1 MLQNLRNVGKTR
13 TGKIVAGVLFALLIA
28 SFAVWGIGDIFR
40 GGATTT
46 VVRVGE
52 TEIQAQTVRD
62 IYTRQLRQLSA
73 RLGQPLTA
81 AEARAFGIDQQVLG
95 QIVTEAV
102 LNERA
107 RDLGIRAGET
117 LVARSI
123 VEDPAFQAGGEFDPN
138 AFRRFL
144 SLAGMSEPMFVA
156 DQARDLERR
165 AIIEA
170 VGAGLEAPIAA
181 EEAFHRYDQERRTAD
196 VLVLPES
203 LAGEI
208 AAPDEAAL
216 ESFFAERRSQWRAP
230 EYRAADVLAI
240 SPAAIADPEAV
251 SEEAVRARYQDVAE
265 TRFGTAERRTIQ
277 RIPFPNV
284 EEAAA
289 ASQRIESGETTF
301 EGLAEERAVA
311 DDVLNL
317 GALTRAEVLDPA
329 VADAAFALA
338 ENEVSEPVA
347 GRFGASLVRVT
358 DIRPAAV
365 QPFEEVEEALRLEIA
380 LERATDRIRDVYDQ
394 IEDQR
399 AAAIPL
405 EDIAEER
412 GLDLVRI
419 EAVDRQGLGRE
430 GAPVE
435 PPSGETLVEAL
446 FETDIGVDN
455 LAIRTEEGGYVWY
468 DLTNVEPARD
478 RELSEVREEVVEAW
492 RQDQVA
498 QALTEQARAFVER
511 LEAGESLEAIA
522 AETGLSVATVENLA
536 RGEAAGPLTATA
548 VDRLFATRVG
558 EPGTAPLGETERVVY
573 RVASATV
580 PDYIVTTPQAE
591 AYDQRLSQLLSQD
604 VLEQY
609 LVYLQEE
616 LGAEID
622 QEAFE
627 AAIGGGVF

>member
-13 TGKIVAGVLFALLIA
+13 TGKVVAGVLFALLIA

-123 VEDPAFQAGGEFDPN
+123 VEDPAFQAGGTFDPN

-156 DQARDLERR
+156 EQARDLERR
-165 AIIEA
+165 AIVEA
-170 VGAGLEAPIAA
+170 VGAGLAAPIAA

-230 EYRAADVLAI
+230 EYRAADALAI
-240 SPAAIADPEAV
+240 SPAAIADPQAV

-265 TRFGTAERRTIQ
+265 TRFGTAERRAIQ
-277 RIPFPNV
+277 RLPFPNV
-284 EEAAA
+284 EEAEAA
-289 ASQRIESGETTF
+289 AARIESGETTF
-301 EGLAEERAVA
+301 EALAEERAVA

-317 GALTRAEVLDPA
+317 GALTRSEVLDPA
-329 VADAAFALA
+329 VAEAAFALA
-338 ENEVSEPVA
+338 ENEVSAPVA

-358 DIRPAAV
+358 DIQPAAV
-365 QPFEEVEEALRLEIA
+365 QPL
-380 LERATDRIRDVYDQ
+380 DVQ
-394 IEDQR
+394 
-399 AAAIPL
+399 A
-405 EDIAEER
+405 
-412 GLDLVRI
+412 
-419 EAVDRQGLGRE
+419 
-430 GAPVE
+430 
-435 PPSGETLVEAL
+435 SGV
-446 FETDIGVDN
+446 
-455 LAIRTEEGGYVWY
+455 
-468 DLTNVEPARD
+468 
-478 RELSEVREEVVEAW
+478 
-492 RQDQVA
+492 
-498 QALTEQARAFVER
+498 
-511 LEAGESLEAIA
+511 
-522 AETGLSVATVENLA
+522 
-536 RGEAAGPLTATA
+536 
-548 VDRLFATRVG
+548 
-558 EPGTAPLGETERVVY
+558 
-573 RVASATV
+573 
-580 PDYIVTTPQAE
+580 
-591 AYDQRLSQLLSQD
+591 
-604 VLEQY
+604 
-609 LVYLQEE
+609 
-616 LGAEID
+616 
-622 QEAFE
+622 
-627 AAIGGGVF
+627 

>member
-13 TGKIVAGVLFALLIA
+13 TGKVVAGVLFALLIA

-81 AEARAFGIDQQVLG
+81 AEARAFGVDQQVLG

-123 VEDPAFQAGGEFDPN
+123 VEDPAFQAGGAFDPN

-156 DQARDLERR
+156 EQARDLERR
-165 AIIEA
+165 AIVEA
-170 VGAGLEAPIAA
+170 VGAGLAAPIAA
-181 EEAFHRYDQERRTAD
+181 EEVFHRYDQERRTAD

-203 LAGEI
+203 LAGDI
-208 AAPDEAAL
+208 GAPEEAAL

-265 TRFGTAERRTIQ
+265 TRFGTAERRAIQ

-284 EEAAA
+284 EEAEA
-289 ASQRIESGETTF
+289 ASQRVESGETTF
-301 EGLAEERAVA
+301 EALAEERAVA
-311 DDVLNL
+311 NDVLNL
-317 GALTRAEVLDPA
+317 GALTRSEVLDPA
-329 VADAAFALA
+329 VAEAAFGLA
-338 ENEVSEPVA
+338 ENAVSEPVA

-358 DIRPAAV
+358 DIQPAAV
-365 QPFEEVEEALRLEIA
+365 QPLEEVEEALRLEIA
-380 LERATDRIRDVYDQ
+380 LERATDRIRDVYDE

-405 EDIAEER
+405 EDIAAER

-419 EAVDRQGLGRE
+419 EAVDRQGLGRA

-435 PPSGETLVEAL
+435 PPAGETLVEAL

-478 RELSEVREEVVEAW
+478 RELSEVRDEVVEAW

-498 QALTEQARAFVER
+498 QALTDEARAFVER

-522 AETGLSVATVENLA
+522 AETGLSVQAVENLA

-573 RVASATV
+573 RVTGANV

-627 AAIGGGVF
+627 TAIGGGAF

>member
-40 GGATTT
+40 GGASTT
-46 VVRVGE
+46 VVRVGD
-52 TEIQAQTVRD
+52 TEIDAQTVRD
-62 IYTRQLRQLSA
+62 VYTRQLRQLSA

-81 AEARAFGIDQQVLG
+81 AEARAFGVDQQVLG

-102 LNERA
+102 LDERA
-107 RDLGIRAGET
+107 RQLGIRAGET

-123 VEDPAFQAGGEFDPN
+123 VEDPAFQANGAFDAN

-144 SLAGMSEPMFVA
+144 SLAGLSEPMFVA
-156 DQARDLERR
+156 EQARELERR
-165 AIIEA
+165 AIVEA
-170 VGAGLEAPIAA
+170 VGAGIAAPIAA
-181 EEAFHRYDQERRTAD
+181 EEAFHRYDQERRTAEI
-196 VLVLPES
+196 LVLPES
-203 LAGEI
+203 LAGDI

-216 ESFFAERRSQWRAP
+216 ESFFAERRGQWRAP
-230 EYRAADVLAI
+230 EYRAAEVLAI
-240 SPAAIADPEAV
+240 SPEAIADPASV
-251 SEEAVRARYQDVAE
+251 SEEAVRARYEEVAE

-289 ASQRIESGETTF
+289 AAQRIESGETTF
-301 EGLAEERAVA
+301 EALSEERAVA
-311 DDVLNL
+311 ADVLNL

-329 VADAAFALA
+329 VAEAAFALA
-338 ENEVSEPVA
+338 ENEVSEPVS

-358 DIRPAAV
+358 EIAPASVRP
-365 QPFEEVEEALRLEIA
+365 FGEVEEALRMEIA

-394 IEDQR
+394 VEDQR

-405 EDIAEER
+405 SDIAEER
-412 GLDLVRI
+412 GLALTRV
-419 EAVDRQGLGRE
+419 EAVDRRGLDRT
-430 GAPVE
+430 GAPVDL
-435 PPSGETLVEAL
+435 PAGEALVEAL

-468 DLTNVEPARD
+468 DLTNVEAARD
-478 RELSEVREEVVEAW
+478 RELSEVREEVVAAW
-492 RQDQVA
+492 RQEQVA
-498 QALTEQARAFVER
+498 QALTERARAFVER
-511 LEAGESLEAIA
+511 LESGESLATIA
-522 AETGLSVATVENLA
+522 EETGLAIEQVENLA
-536 RGEAAGPLTATA
+536 RGEASGPLTATA
-548 VDRLFATRVG
+548 VDRVFATPVG
-558 EPGTAPLGETERVVY
+558 EPGTAPLGETGRVVY

-591 AYDQRLSQLLSQD
+591 AYDQRLSQFLSQD

-609 LVYLQEE
+609 LVHLQEE

-622 QEAFE
+622 QAAFE
-627 AAIGGGVF
+627 AAIGGGAF